1 MRKEQTDRISKQG
14 IPWRKPLLFKKLCL
28 FLFIFAAMPVL
39 GKEYSQ
45 NQRMEISL
53 NNVSVETL
61 IKQIKSQLGLDFLYN
76 IKEIERNGN
85 VTIKMKGTV
94 EEILREAFK
103 EKELG
108 FSMMNNVIVIKPQA
122 PQEKTMTI
130 NGIVK
135 DPEGSPIPGVTV
147 IVKGTKVGVST
158 DMQGAFKIMLPQT
171 ENIILLF
178 SFVGMKTKAVA
189 YKGQEMLTV
198 EMEEDNSELDEVVVT
213 GFQVIDK
220 RHLTS
225 AITSVKAEDILVPGM
240 TSIEQA
246 LEGRIPE
253 LMMMT
258 NSGEVGVTPRIRIRG
273 TSTML
278 GNQEPLWVLDGIIL
292 SDPVKVETEEL
303 NNPDY
308 VNIIG
313 NAIAGINPQD
323 IERIDILK
331 DASAT
336 ALYGVRAANG
346 VIVVTTKK
354 GAIGKARV
362 SYNHSSK
369 LVRRPRYSDKNINLM
384 NSQERVQF
392 GKDLTDL
399 HYVFP
404 GGMPMVGYEGAL
416 YRLQTGRTDYAGFLE
431 EVKYYETINTD
442 WFDILTRDTY
452 SHSHNIGVS
461 GGSEDMR
468 YYASIGYDKDN
479 GATKTTFTER
489 YTARVNLNATILKK
503 VQMGFSLSGNVQN
516 KNHLMD
522 EINAMDYAYNTTRA
536 LPCYNKDGSLFF
548 YDNNGYKNGQVSQ
561 LDKFQYN
568 ILNEINNSSN
578 SYEGN
583 SLTLNLDLKY
593 DILPKWDVSVTGS
606 YSTSRTLQEKW
617 WGEKTNYISR
627 LRNGEYGEEP
637 NPGEAGNCELPYGGV
652 YITSNSSNESYT
664 LRLQS
669 NYRKLFGIEDRNLI
683 TAAVGVDVN
692 SSLYKSIKDENRGFI
707 KERGLQFIDQVDLI
721 DFPHYT
727 NWLNQNHRELSNN
740 ITNRLGAY
748 LTMTYSY
755 KQHFTLNANTR
766 FDASNKFGNRSNE
779 KLLPVW
785 SVSGMWNLT
794 QNVLKDATFIS
805 EMKIRGS
812 YGKQGNMLDGQS
824 PNLIIK
830 QGVVDPYY
838 GENVSTVQTLPNP
851 NLRWEQ
857 TTQINGGIDLSFL
870 ESRLNLTGSIY
881 YKKTTD
887 CFSPINVSSVNGVKQ
902 YTINNGDLSNS
913 GYSISLYATPLK
925 VGEFKWSLSTYY
937 SANFNE
943 VKSGNVEKYTYRDYL
958 NGTALVSGEA
968 MSTFYSYPFL
978 GLNPVN
984 GTPMFDDYSDRRHL
998 MENKTLEEAAKMV
1011 MVVSGKRDPVFGGNL
1026 TNNFTYKGFSVSMNL
1041 SYSLGS
1047 KVRLFPLYEPVALG
1061 VKSDANVRKE
1071 FTNRWMV
1078 PGDEKHTNVPVI
1090 MNPSHPDYGNTYGHY
1105 SSEKGFQQFAA
1116 SLWDM
1121 YDKSDMRVVSGN
1133 YLKCQSFSFRYNFE
1147 KKQLKKTPFSAAN
1160 ISFNATNLFTIS
1172 AKELKGQD
1180 PSQAGFAKPQLSV
1193 RPNYTL
1199 AFSVSF

>member
-1 MRKEQTDRISKQG
+1 MRKEQTDGISKQG

-28 FLFIFAAMPVL
+28 FLFIFAATPVL

-45 NQRMEISL
+45 NQKMEISL

-108 FSMMNNVIVIKPQA
+108 FSMMNNVIVIKPQD
-122 PQEKTMTI
+122 PQEKTMTVS
-130 NGIVK
+130 GIVK
-135 DPEGSPIPGVTV
+135 DNGGSPLPGVTV
-147 IVKGTKVGVST
+147 IMKGTKVGVST
-158 DMQGAFKIMLPQT
+158 DVQGQFKIVLPQT
-171 ENIILLF
+171 GNVILLF
-178 SFVGMKTKAVA
+178 SFVGMKTKAVT

-213 GFQVIDK
+213 GYQVIDK

-384 NSQERVQF
+384 NSQERVKF

-442 WFDILTRDTY
+442 WFDILTRDSY

-503 VQMGFSLSGNVQN
+503 VQMGFSLSGNIQN

-548 YDNNGYKNGQVSQ
+548 YDNNVYKNGQVSQ
-561 LDKFQYN
+561 ADKFQYN

-583 SLTLNLDLKY
+583 GLTLNLDLKY
-593 DILPKWDVSVTGS
+593 DIIPRWDVSVTGS

-652 YITSNSSNESYT
+652 YITSNTSNDSYT

-669 NYRKLFGIEDRNLI
+669 NYRQLFGIEDQHLI

-692 SSLYKSIKDENRGFI
+692 SSLYKGIKDENRGFI
-707 KERGLQFIDQVDLI
+707 KERGLQFIDQVDL
-721 DFPHYT
+721 DEFPHYA

-748 LTMTYSY
+748 LTMTYGY
-755 KQHFTLNANTR
+755 KQHFTVNANAR

-857 TTQINGGIDLSFL
+857 TTQVNGGVDISFF
-870 ESRLNLTGSIY
+870 ESRLSLGGSIY

-887 CFSPINVSSVNGVKQ
+887 CFSPINVSSVNGVRQ

-913 GYSISLYATPLK
+913 GYSITLYATPLK
-925 VGEFKWSLSTYY
+925 VGDFKWSLSTYY
-937 SANFNE
+937 SGNFNE
-943 VKSGNVEKYTYRDYL
+943 VKSGNVEKYTYQDYL

-968 MSTFYSYPFL
+968 IGTFYSYQFL

-998 MENKTLEEAAKMV
+998 MENKTLEEAVKMV
-1011 MVVSGKRDPVFGGNL
+1011 MEVSGKREPVFSGNL

-1041 SYSLGS
+1041 AYSLGS
-1047 KVRLFPLYEPVALG
+1047 KVRLFALYEPVAQG

-1090 MNPSHPDYGNTYGHY
+1090 MNPSHPDYSNTYGHY
-1105 SSEKGFQQFAA
+1105 SGEKGFQQFAT
-1116 SLWDM
+1116 SVWDM

-1147 KKQLKKTPFSAAN
+1147 KKQLKKTPFSSAN
-1160 ISFNATNLFTIS
+1160 VSFNATNLFTIS